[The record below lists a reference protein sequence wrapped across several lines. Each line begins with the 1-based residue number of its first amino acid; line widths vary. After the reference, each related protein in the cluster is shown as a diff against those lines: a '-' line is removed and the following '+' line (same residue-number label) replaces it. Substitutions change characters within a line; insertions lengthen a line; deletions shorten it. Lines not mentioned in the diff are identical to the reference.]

1 MLDCFKQEN
10 VDWYLK
16 ARKEKYLNSNIK
28 DPNFDISY
36 FNEWLSGFIEA
47 EGCFSIRT
55 NHNNHS
61 FSIGQNKDKYILDY
75 IKNCF
80 NISNQVRNIDDKFWL
95 IEVYRKSVL
104 LKIIAHC
111 NKYPLL
117 GEKKLSF
124 NKFKDLFE

>member
-1 MLDCFKQEN
+1 MLECFKREN

-16 ARKEKYLNSNIK
+16 ARNNKYRSSNINE
-28 DPNFDISY
+28 PQFENSY

-75 IKNCF
+75 IKNYF
-80 NISNQVRNIDDKFWL
+80 NISNQVRNINNKFWL

-104 LKIIAHC
+104 IKIVDHC
-111 NKYPLL
+111 IKYPLL
-117 GEKKLSF
+117 GEKILSF
-124 NKFKDLFE
+124 NKFKGLFK